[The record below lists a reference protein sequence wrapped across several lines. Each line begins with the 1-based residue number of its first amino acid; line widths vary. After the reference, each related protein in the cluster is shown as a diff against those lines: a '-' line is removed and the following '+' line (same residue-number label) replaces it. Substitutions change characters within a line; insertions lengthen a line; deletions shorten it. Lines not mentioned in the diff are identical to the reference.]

1 MSTSPN
7 KTKNSNQAE
16 NRSELSCSYNMSNE
30 TNATNLNKDTNM
42 AAISTPD
49 DSATRFAL
57 IELGDAV
64 HAPAP
69 ALAVVA
75 VPRRVEGGV
84 CAEGK
89 ARAQA
94 DEADAVA
101 AGWSLKPPVYD
112 IGSRVNSTG
121 VDNFRASRQEHDDKA
136 SVGDACGKL
145 IDLVKA
151 EDRRDL
157 VVPVPSLKM
166 LDDGRITRGGG
177 PLAVSERAITGVAT
191 HITPGGAGYL
201 RACEPDLRAINFNR
215 WAAKGYREDSR
226 ATADAIEA
234 WEEGGN
240 VGPQPGPVMAA
251 KHVTLRTRLNH
262 ASNKREAWS
271 FVGPKYG
278 AHDVDAIAE
287 QVMRSEAIPADAK
300 CDITYDGYRMRM
312 NVLFHTDIQ
321 PEKAV
326 AGEIFKAGIM
336 LKTADDGSGS
346 IQVSAQVFRNLC
358 LNLIIIDHA
367 KELVT
372 RRKHFGTGIA
382 DAVANG
388 IATAMGKVQVFAD
401 KWSEATLENVLEKY
415 GAHDVEAVMR
425 GLVYNKVVHVGG
437 VKPDEMFERLMR
449 AYQAEPGYGKTAIVN
464 AVTRAAHSETWGS
477 WADVEDLER
486 KGGELLFAK
495 AWNVAIPEGEREGL
509 SY

>member
-1 MSTSPN
+1 MPN
-7 KTKNSNQAE
+7 N
-16 NRSELSCSYNMSNE
+16 
-30 TNATNLNKDTNM
+30 TNNKVAHM
-42 AAISTPD
+42 D
-49 DSATRFAL
+49 DASARFSL
-57 IELGDAV
+57 IELDNGS
-64 HAPAP
+64 APAP
-69 ALAVVA
+69 AAPVLTVVQA
-75 VPRRVEGGV
+75 PAPRVEGGV

-94 DEADAVA
+94 DQADAEA
-101 AGWSLKPPVYD
+101 AGWSLKPPVYA

-121 VDNFRASRQEHDDKA
+121 VANFRASRQDHDDKA
-136 SVGDACGKL
+136 TLNEACGKL
-145 IDLVKA
+145 VDLIKA

-157 VVPVPSLKM
+157 VVKVPTLKM

-177 PLAVSERAITGVAT
+177 PLAVSERAITGVGT
-191 HITPGGAGYL
+191 HITPGGASYL

-215 WAAKGYREDSR
+215 WAERGWREDSR
-226 ATADAIEA
+226 ATEKAIKA
-234 WEEGGN
+234 WQDGGER
-240 VGPQPGPVMAA
+240 GPQPGPVM
-251 KHVTLRTRLNH
+251 KEKEVTLRTRLNH
-262 ASNKREAWS
+262 ASSKREAWS

-312 NVLFHTDIQ
+312 DVLFHTNIQ

-367 KELVT
+367 KDLVT
-372 RRKHFGTGIA
+372 RRKHYGTGIQA
-382 DAVANG
+382 DVEAG
-388 IATAMGKVQVFAD
+388 IATAMGKVKVFAD

-415 GAHDVEAVMR
+415 GTNDIEAVMR
-425 GLVYNKVVHVGG
+425 GLVFNKVVHVGG

-464 AVTRAAHSETWGS
+464 AVTRAAHTEAWGS
-477 WADVEDLER
+477 WDDVESLER
-486 KGGELLFAK
+486 TGGALLFQPV
-495 AWNVAIPEGEREGL
+495 WNVAIPADELEAL

>member
-1 MSTSPN
+1 M
-7 KTKNSNQAE
+7 
-16 NRSELSCSYNMSNE
+16 
-30 TNATNLNKDTNM
+30 TNNLNSKVALMT
-42 AAISTPD
+42 TD
-49 DSATRFAL
+49 DASARFSL
-57 IELGDAV
+57 IELDDV
-64 HAPAP
+64 PAPAP
-69 ALAVVA
+69 AAPVLTVVF
-75 VPRRVEGGV
+75 VPRLEGGV

-89 ARAQA
+89 ARAEADQA
-94 DEADAVA
+94 DAEA
-101 AGWSLKPPVYD
+101 AGWSLKPPVYA

-121 VDNFRASRQEHDDKA
+121 VANFRASRQDHDSKA
-136 SVGDACGKL
+136 SVGEACGKL
-145 IDLVKA
+145 IDLIQA
-151 EDRRDL
+151 EDRKDL
-157 VVPVPSLKM
+157 VVKVPTLKM

-177 PLAVSERAITGVAT
+177 PLAVSERAITGVGT
-191 HITPGGAGYL
+191 HITPGGASYL

-215 WAAKGYREDSR
+215 WAEKGWREDSR
-226 ATADAIEA
+226 ATAKAIEA
-234 WEEGGN
+234 WQEGGER
-240 VGPQPGPVMAA
+240 GPQPGPVM
-251 KHVTLRTRLNH
+251 KEKEVTLRTRLNH

-312 NVLFHTDIQ
+312 DVLFHTDIQ

-346 IQVSAQVFRNLC
+346 IQISAQVFRNLC

-372 RRKHFGTGIA
+372 RRKHYGSGIIA
-382 DAVANG
+382 DVEAG
-388 IATAMGKVQVFAD
+388 IATAMGKVKVFAD

-425 GLVYNKVVHVGG
+425 GLVFNKVVHVSG
-437 VKPDEMFERLMR
+437 VKSDEMFERLMR

-477 WADVEDLER
+477 WSDVEDLER

-495 AWNVAIPEGEREGL
+495 VWNVAIPDEDRESL
-509 SY
+509 TY

>member
-1 MSTSPN
+1 MTKQINPNEVTS
-7 KTKNSNQAE
+7 
-16 NRSELSCSYNMSNE
+16 MD
-30 TNATNLNKDTNM
+30 NATSVRFSLLEIDDKVPVQ
-42 AAISTPD
+42 AAP
-49 DSATRFAL
+49 
-57 IELGDAV
+57 
-64 HAPAP
+64 PAP
-69 ALAVVA
+69 VLVLPPV
-75 VPRRVEGGV
+75 REGGV

-89 ARAQA
+89 ARAEA

-101 AGWSLKPPVYD
+101 AGWSLAPPVYA

-121 VDNFRASRQEHDDKA
+121 VANFRASRVEHDDKP
-136 SVGDACGKL
+136 SVAEACGKL
-145 IDLVKA
+145 VDLIKT

-157 VVPVPSLKM
+157 VVQVPTLTM

-177 PLAVSERAITGVAT
+177 TLEVSSRAITGVGT
-191 HITPGGAGYL
+191 HITPGGGSYL

-215 WAAKGYREDSR
+215 WAARGFREDGR
-226 ATADAIEA
+226 ATAKAIEA
-234 WEEGGN
+234 WQEGGE
-240 VGPQPGPVMAA
+240 VGQQPGPVMVE
-251 KHVTLRTRLNH
+251 KEVTLRTRLNH
-262 ASNKREAWS
+262 ASGEREAWS
-271 FVGPKYG
+271 FVGPRYG

-287 QVMRSEAIPADAK
+287 QVMRSEAIPGDAK

-312 NVLFHTDIQ
+312 DVLFHTNIQ

-372 RRKHFGTGIA
+372 RRKHYGTGIE

-401 KWSEATLENVLEKY
+401 KWSEATLENVLERY
-415 GAHDVEAVMR
+415 GCGDVESVFR
-425 GLVYNKVVHVGG
+425 GLVHNKVVHVSGIR
-437 VKPDEMFERLMR
+437 PEDMYERLMR

-464 AVTRAAHSETWGS
+464 AVTRCAHTDS
-477 WADVEDLER
+477 WSRWTDVEDLER

-495 AWNVAIPEGEREGL
+495 VWNVAISDEDREAL
-509 SY
+509 TY

>member
-1 MSTSPN
+1 M
-7 KTKNSNQAE
+7 
-16 NRSELSCSYNMSNE
+16 
-30 TNATNLNKDTNM
+30 
-42 AAISTPD
+42 D
-49 DSATRFAL
+49 DASARFSL
-57 IELGDAV
+57 IELDNGTPTTTVA
-64 HAPAP
+64 APVLTVVP
-69 ALAVVA
+69 AA
-75 VPRRVEGGV
+75 RVEGGV
-84 CAEGK
+84 CADGK
-89 ARAQA
+89 ARAEADQA
-94 DEADAVA
+94 DAEA
-101 AGWSLKPPVYD
+101 AGWSLKPPVYA

-121 VDNFRASRQEHDDKA
+121 VANFRASRQEHDDKA
-136 SVGDACGKL
+136 SVGEACGKL
-145 IDLVKA
+145 IDLIKA
-151 EDRRDL
+151 EDRKDL
-157 VVPVPSLKM
+157 VVKVPTLKM
-166 LDDGRITRGGG
+166 HDDGRISRGGG
-177 PLAVSERAITGVAT
+177 PLAVSERAITGVGT

-215 WAAKGYREDSR
+215 WAAKGWREDSR
-226 ATADAIEA
+226 ATEKAIEA
-234 WEEGGN
+234 WQEGGE
-240 VGPQPGPVMAA
+240 VGSQPGPVM
-251 KHVTLRTRLNH
+251 KEKEVTLRTRLNH

-287 QVMRSEAIPADAK
+287 QVMASGAIPADAK

-346 IQVSAQVFRNLC
+346 IQISAQVFRNLC

-372 RRKHFGTGIA
+372 RRKHYGTGIVA
-382 DAVANG
+382 DVEAG
-388 IATAMGKVQVFAD
+388 IATAMGKVKVFAD

-415 GAHDVEAVMR
+415 GAHDVDAVMR
-425 GLVYNKVVHVGG
+425 GLVFNKVVHVSG
-437 VKPDEMFERLMR
+437 VKPDDMFERLMR

-477 WADVEDLER
+477 WSDVEDLER

-495 AWNVAIPEGEREGL
+495 VWNVAIPEGELEGL

>member
-1 MSTSPN
+1 M
-7 KTKNSNQAE
+7 NSNA
-16 NRSELSCSYNMSNE
+16 NNPNNKVAAMDDASARFSLLEL
-30 TNATNLNKDTNM
+30 
-42 AAISTPD
+42 D
-49 DSATRFAL
+49 DN
-57 IELGDAV
+57 I
-64 HAPAP
+64 PAP
-69 ALAVVA
+69 TAAPVLTVVPA
-75 VPRRVEGGV
+75 PRLEGGV

-89 ARAQA
+89 ARAEADQA
-94 DEADAVA
+94 DAEA
-101 AGWSLKPPVYD
+101 AGWSLKPPVYA

-121 VDNFRASRQEHDDKA
+121 VANFRASRQDHDSKA
-136 SVGDACGKL
+136 SVGEACGKL
-145 IDLVKA
+145 VDLIKA
-151 EDRRDL
+151 EDRKDL
-157 VVPVPSLKM
+157 VVKVPTLKM

-177 PLAVSERAITGVAT
+177 PLAVSERAITGVGT
-191 HITPGGAGYL
+191 HITPGGASYL

-215 WAAKGYREDSR
+215 WAEKGWREDSR
-226 ATADAIEA
+226 ATAKAIEA
-234 WEEGGN
+234 WQEGGER
-240 VGPQPGPVMAA
+240 GPQPGPVM
-251 KHVTLRTRLNH
+251 KEKEVTLRTRLNH

-312 NVLFHTDIQ
+312 DVLFHTDIQ

-346 IQVSAQVFRNLC
+346 IQISAQVFRNLC

-372 RRKHFGTGIA
+372 RRKHYGNGIIA
-382 DAVANG
+382 DVEAG
-388 IATAMGKVQVFAD
+388 IATAMGKVKVFAD

-425 GLVYNKVVHVGG
+425 GLVFNKVVHVSG
-437 VKPDEMFERLMR
+437 VKSDEMFERLMR

-477 WADVEDLER
+477 WSDVEDLER

-495 AWNVAIPEGEREGL
+495 VWNVAISDEDRESL
-509 SY
+509 TY